1 MDNKYDKLKHNF
13 KKWMLNHSTSDI
25 SREYTKAGGHK
36 KISEEATMQTGCNR
50 TAQEFTRPHFGPPSP
65 ARWGDR
71 PLQPSQTNPTVSHV
85 AQSASREI
93 WPKSWIRGCWNQK
106 IRMRFWRR
114 HTRMQPLLCT
124 KTCGKKRHTMRRAR
138 ILTTRRRARDKSDCS
153 TGPFG
158 SWDLEHPPM

>member
-1 MDNKYDKLKHNF
+1 MDAEPLYLRH
-13 KKWMLNHSTSDI
+13 LPRVHE
-25 SREYTKAGGHK
+25 SRRTQEDQRGSNDANWLQQNSPGVH
-36 KISEEATMQTGCNR
+36 EA
-50 TAQEFTRPHFGPPSP
+50 ALRPTFPGTV
-65 ARWGDR
+65 GDR

-106 IRMRFWRR
+106 RRMRFWRR